1 MMGYNYHIW
10 IIVKMLKWKFPLLFR
25 RSLDKMK
32 NKLPSGPLSALSIS
46 LPKIYISVRREKG
59 HNKEVM

>member
-1 MMGYNYHIW
+1 
-10 IIVKMLKWKFPLLFR
+10 MLKWKFPLLFR